1 MMLGPVSVCRL
12 CVCSYVCSLSV
23 GESARQ
29 CVRTKGTFV

>member
-1 MMLGPVSVCRL
+1 MRLGPMSVC
-12 CVCSYVCSLSV
+12 VCCECAVMSALSA